1 MGRVDRGLKPHRE
14 PDAEYFEQQDSSGK
28 LPPIKKSAKKKVAK
42 KTAKKK
48 AKKKATKPAK
58 KRKRTSE
65 EREVLSGAAGK
76 VAVKLHDYDD
86 QTPRK
91 KKKKPTK
98 KQKEVLAQWAGDDR
112 SRHRDAL
119 FSGVADLART
129 KFGHSSVHVAK
140 EADKLVVGIPMPTIA
155 REWLIQQNVLPLSVV
170 YVIVGKW
177 ATCKSA
183 FLYEVFR
190 WFAKFNGGAILK
202 EVETKFSP
210 DLCSSIMGYSSDE
223 IKPIIVNRCTSCEEW
238 QDMLTFYLKHQKRL
252 MVGTQKD
259 PGPGRTIPVAFG
271 VDSVM
276 GKAAE
281 EAQKKVDDDGHGGR
295 GFAIEALS
303 IAKFMRASAHKFD
316 NWPFALFL
324 VNHLKEKKD
333 ESTGRVELTMPGG
346 DFSSFQESFE
356 LHTSVWREKIDTEGF
371 DGVGVRIKCKKNG
384 LGIKNRQVRTR
395 MLWWEEWNEEL
406 EEYQQKTV
414 WDWDWATTAL
424 LYDLP
429 GKYKTRLKELDFDI
443 QFKSPDANVECFAQ
457 SKALGMGKDQ
467 WETFADVGKM
477 IRENTEVM
485 ELLRTA
491 LFIKRRALMKGD
503 YLEQLDTML
512 GEME

>member
-1 MGRVDRGLKPHRE
+1 MTLTFRATRRLYQQYRVGASGG
-14 PDAEYFEQQDSSGK
+14 PDGQVSNPLSRVTGTCEIFVGNETQRTQIVDS
-28 LPPIKKSAKKKVAK
+28 
-42 KTAKKK
+42 T
-48 AKKKATKPAK
+48 TNF
-58 KRKRTSE
+58 
-65 EREVLSGAAGK
+65 GAAAANYIGRL
-76 VAVKLHDYDD
+76 VTLTS
-86 QTPRK
+86 TP
-91 KKKKPTK
+91 PT
-98 KQKEVLAQWAGDDR
+98 
-112 SRHRDAL
+112 
-119 FSGVADLART
+119 
-129 KFGHSSVHVAK
+129 
-140 EADKLVVGIPMPTIA
+140 
-155 REWLIQQNVLPLSVV
+155 
-170 YVIVGKW
+170 
-177 ATCKSA
+177 
-183 FLYEVFR
+183 
-190 WFAKFNGGAILK
+190 
-202 EVETKFSP
+202 
-210 DLCSSIMGYSSDE
+210 
-223 IKPIIVNRCTSCEEW
+223 
-238 QDMLTFYLKHQKRL
+238 
-252 MVGTQKD
+252 VGTA
-259 PGPGRTIPVAFG
+259 G
-271 VDSVM
+271 
-276 GKAAE
+276 
-281 EAQKKVDDDGHGGR
+281 
-295 GFAIEALS
+295 LN
-303 IAKFMRASAHKFD
+303 KFD